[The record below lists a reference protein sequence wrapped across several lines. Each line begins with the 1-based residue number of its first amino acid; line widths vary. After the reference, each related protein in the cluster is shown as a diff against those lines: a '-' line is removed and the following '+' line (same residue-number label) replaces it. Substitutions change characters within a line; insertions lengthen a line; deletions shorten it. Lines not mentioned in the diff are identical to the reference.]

1 MNELN
6 KGQLTELCQ
15 SVFRGC
21 KPLAVMPVKK
31 IYESDVKKLID
42 SEGVNSLIR
51 ELNDENWIEVWI
63 FKRDEMRFIID
74 YLPEEPTTEFEHF
87 VLGCAF
93 GYSIDAI
100 CDFIGSDKH
109 HRFN

>member
-1 MNELN
+1 MNEFN
-6 KGQLTELCQ
+6 KGQLTELSQ

-21 KPLAVMPVKK
+21 KPLAVMPIKK
-31 IYESDVKKLID
+31 AYESEAIKLID
-42 SEGVNSLIR
+42 SEKCKSAIR
-51 ELNDENWIEVWI
+51 EMNDENWVEIWI

-87 VLGCAF
+87 ILGCAF

-100 CDFIGSDKH
+100 CDFIGRVGK
-109 HRFN
+109 NI